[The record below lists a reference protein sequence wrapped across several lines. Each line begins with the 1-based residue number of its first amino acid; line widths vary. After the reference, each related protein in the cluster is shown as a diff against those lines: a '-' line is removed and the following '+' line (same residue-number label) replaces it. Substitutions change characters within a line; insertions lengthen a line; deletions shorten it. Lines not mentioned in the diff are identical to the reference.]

1 MASALNSPVCFS
13 ALYFMNLRGEVLME
27 RQYRDDVTRQMAA
40 AFKTEIVNGK
50 DRGNVPV
57 VNLGSCTFMYKREQ
71 NVYIV
76 AVTRANA
83 NAMLAFT
90 FLGELVDL
98 FKSYFGK
105 FDENALKQNFVII
118 YELLDEILD
127 HGFPQITSAAV
138 LQSYITQKSV
148 RSILDDQRTTGG
160 FNAAERAKAV
170 SMQVTGAVQWRAPGL
185 TYKKNEVYLDI
196 IESVSLLMS
205 PKGNVLR
212 ASATGVIAMKCF
224 LSGMPELKIGLN
236 DKLGMNET
244 AGGGQ
249 GGNGGGDGGGGGRGK
264 QIELADLQFHQCVN
278 LSKFSSEKT
287 ISFTPPDG
295 EFELMKYRVTE
306 AISLP
311 FKVMPIVKE
320 LGRTRMEVNVKI
332 RSCFSDK
339 QFAMGVVMRIPVPK
353 HTARATCKVTGGK
366 CKYVA
371 AQQALVWK
379 IKRFQ
384 GLSELTLSAEV
395 ELIPTLNE
403 KKAWSK
409 PPISL
414 DFSVPMFTAS
424 GLRVRFLKVWEKSGY
439 QSTKWVRYLSN
450 SGKETKGA
458 SYEIRCQ

>member
-148 RSILDDQRTTGG
+148 RSILDDQRTPG
-160 FNAAERAKAV
+160 RI
-170 SMQVTGAVQWRAPGL
+170 QRRGA
-185 TYKKNEVYLDI
+185 
-196 IESVSLLMS
+196 
-205 PKGNVLR
+205 
-212 ASATGVIAMKCF
+212 
-224 LSGMPELKIGLN
+224 
-236 DKLGMNET
+236 
-244 AGGGQ
+244 GQ
-249 GGNGGGDGGGGGRGK
+249 GGFHAGHGRGSVACAG
-264 QIELADLQFHQCVN
+264 ADVQ
-278 LSKFSSEKT
+278 E
-287 ISFTPPDG
+287 
-295 EFELMKYRVTE
+295 ER
-306 AISLP
+306 
-311 FKVMPIVKE
+311 
-320 LGRTRMEVNVKI
+320 
-332 RSCFSDK
+332 
-339 QFAMGVVMRIPVPK
+339 GVSR
-353 HTARATCKVTGGK
+353 HHREC
-366 CKYVA
+366 VA
-371 AQQALVWK
+371 AHVA
-379 IKRFQ
+379 Q
-384 GLSELTLSAEV
+384 G
-395 ELIPTLNE
+395 
-403 KKAWSK
+403 
-409 PPISL
+409 
-414 DFSVPMFTAS
+414 
-424 GLRVRFLKVWEKSGY
+424 
-439 QSTKWVRYLSN
+439 
-450 SGKETKGA
+450 
-458 SYEIRCQ
+458 